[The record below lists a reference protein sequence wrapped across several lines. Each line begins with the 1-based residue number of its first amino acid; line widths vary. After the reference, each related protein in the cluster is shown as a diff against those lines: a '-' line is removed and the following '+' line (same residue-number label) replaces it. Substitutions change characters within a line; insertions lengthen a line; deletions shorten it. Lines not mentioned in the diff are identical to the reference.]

1 MIWEY
6 MVELYEILKNAP
18 DDKTI
23 MDSIVITHSKLQRYD
38 KIFCSISGGS
48 DSDILID
55 LIEKCENENNIT
67 YAFFDTGLEFKATK
81 EHLDDLEEKYG
92 IQIERIKAIKSI
104 PLCCREYG
112 QPFLSKQVSEWISRL
127 QRHNFQW
134 EDEPIDILIKKYP
147 ECKAALRWGC
157 NDFERRNKVLI

>member
-1 MIWEY
+1 M
-6 MVELYEILKNAP
+6 ELYEILKNAP

-67 YAFFDTGLEFKATK
+67 YSFLDTSFEFKSTK
-81 EHLDDLEEKYG
+81 EHLNDL
-92 IQIERIKAIKSI
+92 
-104 PLCCREYG
+104 
-112 QPFLSKQVSEWISRL
+112 
-127 QRHNFQW
+127 
-134 EDEPIDILIKKYP
+134 
-147 ECKAALRWGC
+147 
-157 NDFERRNKVLI
+157 